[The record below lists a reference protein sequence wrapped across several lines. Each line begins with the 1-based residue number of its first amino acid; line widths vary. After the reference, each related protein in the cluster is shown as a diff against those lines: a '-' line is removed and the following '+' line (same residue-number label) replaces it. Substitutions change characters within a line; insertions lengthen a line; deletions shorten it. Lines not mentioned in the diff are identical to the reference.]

1 MYVIWQFFVAKCEFL
16 WYGNFVCATMRSSWR
31 NNMNKPSVAKI
42 IIIYFF
48 KTIGIMALLVGVGLL
63 SYYLTMLY
71 YKQTDREERATTYQH
86 VIDINAGTE
95 SSNLIMSYNEDD
107 GKVDAMILELFDQD
121 SKNLTL
127 VTIPTNTHV
136 ELSQATYQE
145 MTKVNQNI
153 PQSVKLSDVPGY
165 FMGDVAYEYAVMAL
179 QDVVPVD
186 IGYFTAIPKTKFDM
200 YYELGTKKDKCYS
213 PTDAY
218 ISSMKKCTTKSE
230 MDDMLKD
237 LFDEQIS
244 DLTLSQKL
252 GYSEAL
258 SKVNWDLVHI
268 YVLKG
273 SDDGTS
279 FTVNTKKSKK
289 LINDIWESP
298 AYTTAQ
304 YESTAGKEA
313 EASSD
318 DQNIEI
324 LNGSAIDGL
333 ASKYQKMMQ
342 EDHLSVVNIGNYTGM
357 KQQTT
362 TIYARDVKWAKKKLR
377 KYFPKPKAVKVET
390 SADLEE
396 GIDVEIILGVDAD
409 I

>member
-1 MYVIWQFFVAKCEFL
+1 
-16 WYGNFVCATMRSSWR
+16 
-31 NNMNKPSVAKI
+31 MNKPSVAKI

-48 KTIGIMALLVGVGLL
+48 KTIGVMALLAGVGLL

-71 YKQTDREERATTYQH
+71 YKMTDNEEPTTKYQH

-95 SSNLIMSYNEDD
+95 SSNLIFSYDEND

-127 VTIPTNTHV
+127 VTIPSNTHID
-136 ELSQATYQE
+136 LSQNSYQE

-165 FMGDVAYEYAVMAL
+165 FRGDVGYEYAVMAL
-179 QDVVPVD
+179 QDALPVD
-186 IGYFTAIPKTKFDM
+186 IGYFTAIPKTKFAM
-200 YYELGTKKDKCYS
+200 YYELGTKKEKCYS

-218 ISSMKKCTTKSE
+218 ITSMKKCTTKSD

-244 DLTLSQKL
+244 DLTVSQKL

-258 SKVNWDLVHI
+258 SKVNWDLIHI

-279 FTVNTKKSKK
+279 FTINSKKSKK
-289 LINDIWESP
+289 LINQIWDSP

-304 YESTAGKEA
+304 YEATAGKDTET
-313 EASSD
+313 SSD

-377 KYFPKPKAVKVET
+377 KYFPKPKAVKVE
-390 SADLEE
+390 SSSELEE

-409 I
+409 Q

>member
-1 MYVIWQFFVAKCEFL
+1 
-16 WYGNFVCATMRSSWR
+16 
-31 NNMNKPSVAKI
+31 
-42 IIIYFF
+42 
-48 KTIGIMALLVGVGLL
+48 MALLVGVGLL

-71 YKQTDREERATTYQH
+71 YKQTDSEEPATKYQH

-95 SSNLIMSYNEDD
+95 SSNLIYSYNPDD
-107 GKVDAMILELFDQD
+107 GKVEAMILELFDQD

-127 VTIPTNTHV
+127 VTIPINTHI
-136 ELSQATYQE
+136 ELSQQTYQE

-153 PQSVKLSDVPGY
+153 PQTMRLADIPSY
-165 FMGDVAYEYAVMAL
+165 FVGDVAYEYGIMAL
-179 QDVVPVD
+179 QDALPAD
-186 IGYFTAIPKTKFDM
+186 IGYFTAIPKDKFDM

-213 PTDAY
+213 MTDAY
-218 ISSMKKCTTKSE
+218 ITSMKKCTTKSD
-230 MDDMLKD
+230 MDDLIED
-237 LFDEQIS
+237 LWDDSGYIS

-273 SDDGTS
+273 KDDGTT
-279 FTVNTKKSKK
+279 FTINSKKSKK
-289 LINDIWESP
+289 LVSDIWESP

-304 YESTAGKEA
+304 YEPTAGTET
-313 EASSD
+313 ETSSD

-357 KQQTT
+357 KQQST

-396 GIDVEIILGVDAD
+396 GIDVMIILGVDAD
-409 I
+409 Q

>member
-1 MYVIWQFFVAKCEFL
+1 
-16 WYGNFVCATMRSSWR
+16 
-31 NNMNKPSVAKI
+31 MNKPSVARI
-42 IIIYFF
+42 IIVYFF
-48 KTIGIMALLVGVGLL
+48 KTIGILALLVGVGLL

-86 VIDINAGTE
+86 VIDISAGTE
-95 SSNLIMSYNEDD
+95 SSNLIYSYNEND

-127 VTIPTNTHV
+127 VTIPANTTV
-136 ELSQATYQE
+136 TLSPETYQE
-145 MTKVNQNI
+145 MAKVNANI
-153 PQSVKLSDVPGY
+153 PQSMKLFDVPSY
-165 FMGDVAYEYAVMAL
+165 FMGDVAYEYGVMAL
-179 QDVVPVD
+179 QDALPVD
-186 IGYFTAIPKTKFDM
+186 IGYFTAIPKTKFAM

-213 PTDAY
+213 PTEAY
-218 ISSMKKCTTKSE
+218 ISSMKKCTTKSD

-258 SKVNWDLVHI
+258 SKVNWDLIHI

-273 SDDGTS
+273 KDDGTS
-279 FTVNTKKSKK
+279 FTINAKKSKK
-289 LINDIWESP
+289 LISSIWESP

-304 YESTAGKEA
+304 YETTSDTDTGT
-313 EASSD
+313 SND

-333 ASKYQKMMQ
+333 ASKYQKLMQ

-357 KQQTT
+357 KQQKT

-409 I
+409 Q